1 MRIYFQNVNGIK
13 SNAKEWEEMIKN
25 LATNQVAIFGM
36 AETNF
41 NWTPISTKICIN
53 RAKASIRRE
62 LGKREK
68 PPRAK
73 GGMEGSTSQEV
84 LAQGQ

>member
-25 LATNQVAIFGM
+25 LATNRVAIFGM

-62 LGKREK
+62 LGKRENVTLQTSSC
-68 PPRAK
+68 K
-73 GGMEGSTSQEV
+73 G
-84 LAQGQ
+84 